1 MGSVTYVKFM
11 TREEL
16 INMLTE
22 IHRFD
27 MIPRDGRRL
36 TIDKRASENRPT
48 YENYKTVTICY
59 RATAFKLNAFD
70 YLDCLTSGEG
80 YVRYNSYKYGKKDT
94 RQGKILIE
102 RYGFKEED

>member
-27 MIPRDGRRL
+27 MITRDGRKL
-36 TIDKRASENRPT
+36 TIDKRVSDNRPT
-48 YENYKTVTICY
+48 YKDFNTITICY
-59 RATAFKLNAFD
+59 RAPAFKLSAFD
-70 YLDCLTSGEG
+70 YLDCLISGEG
-80 YVRYNSYKYGKKDT
+80 YVRYNSFKYSKEDT
-94 RQGKILIE
+94 PQGKILK
-102 RYGFKEED
+102 RYGFKEEG